1 MMGNEAT
8 NSVNNAAVVDPN
20 LNPPAGGL
28 APNDP
33 MAMQAMAALQKSR
46 RSAAFAGQSA
56 LIGGAMGAQ
65 AGQGAMNPLTAFIQ
79 GAAAGLQAPAQ
90 IFAQKQAQV
99 KSTLD
104 AMPFGNRFP
113 ELGKQYPLLAGM
125 PSALALETM
134 KGIAQDTAKV
144 LQEHQSK
151 TGEQLIQGEIDAT
164 LKKFQGAID
173 LNKYSAELKQ
183 KMGENIVSQTKDF
196 NAKSTPWIEA
206 YQGKTNI
213 DHLAKM
219 PDPNGANDTAI
230 LLAYAHLINGA
241 SATGTRF
248 NENVLDTAASSEG
261 GLAKIMNIPAQF
273 MEGNKL
279 TPQGRVNILQTA
291 NQLYSTAKAMQQVR
305 EHNALQIAGMNN
317 IGFAHPII
325 TGDVP
330 HTYTDYNSPVNTHEG
345 QVIVKYQ
352 GKSWYAVP
360 LANNKFDLKEVVK

>member
-1 MMGNEAT
+1 MAELGTEAKNT
-8 NSVNNAAVVDPN
+8 IDSTGAQ
-20 LNPPAGGL
+20 PPAAGL
-28 APNDP
+28 AGNDP
-33 MAMQAMAALQKSR
+33 AAMAAMEDLAKYR
-46 RSAAFAGQSA
+46 GSAGFAGKSA
-56 LIGGAMGAQ
+56 LTGGAMGIQ
-65 AGQGAMNPLTAFIQ
+65 AAQGAMNPLSAFIQ

-90 IFAQKQAQV
+90 VFAQKQAQV

-104 AMPFGNRFP
+104 AMPFGIRFP
-113 ELGKQYPLLAGM
+113 ELAKRYPLLAGM
-125 PSALALETM
+125 PSALALEAM

-144 LQEHQSK
+144 IQEHQAK
-151 TGEQLIQGEIDAT
+151 TGEQLVQGEIDST
-164 LKKFQGAID
+164 LKKLQGAID
-173 LNKYSAELKQ
+173 LQKYSAEMQ
-183 KMGENIVSQTKDF
+183 HKMGENIVSQTKDF
-196 NAKSTPWIEA
+196 NSKSTPWIEA

-219 PDPNGANDTAI
+219 PDPNGANDTAL

-273 MEGNKL
+273 LEGNKL
-279 TPQGRVNILQTA
+279 TPQGRMNILQTA
-291 NQLYSTAKAMQQVR
+291 NQLYNTAQAMQRVR

-330 HTYTDYNSPVNTHEG
+330 HADTDYNTPTNNHEG

-352 GKSWYAVP
+352 GKSWYAIP
-360 LANNKFDLKEVVK
+360 LAGGKIDLKEEVK